1 MNPLVKKLLTPR
13 YEYLTL
19 DRNLI
24 ILEASYGAQYFAEFP
39 DELYQGNDVRLS
51 FPEII
56 GIESVLIDILEGRE
70 VIFELKG
77 VGRSE
82 ERNSKLLEQCQN
94 TNNTL
99 HYKQY
104 PLYIDLYINESSEQN
119 YPENSLIILLE
130 DSTERMLLQQ
140 SFAQRTNEAQLLL
153 TSTHNSKNYIDKI
166 ITSMAE
172 ALIVTTNSGI
182 IKTANQFAQD
192 LFGYSEEELVN
203 KPISL
208 IICDEN
214 FLNQINSLSNYGV
227 GEFLKNVEINCLKK
241 NQENITVAFSCSAVP
256 TEIQGLKNFVY
267 IGRDIS
273 ERKQLEAEMSKALN
287 QERELRELKSDFIS
301 IASHE
306 FRTPLTSILS
316 STELLEKYSSRWT
329 QEKKQKHYRR
339 IESSVKRMTE
349 LVDDVLLISKVEAG
363 KLEFNPQPLIIQSF
377 CETFV
382 EEIQLSIDRENRIDF
397 TYSGQVAPVYL
408 DEKLLIQIL
417 NNLLT
422 NALKYSPQETIVRF
436 RCTCQ
441 QYDVIFEIQ
450 DQGIGIPL
458 EDQKRLF
465 ESFHRAKN
473 VGDIPGTG
481 LGLTIVQKS
490 VNLHNGNVN
499 FVSQVGVGTTF
510 RVILPLTN
518 SEDNET

>member
-1 MNPLVKKLLTPR
+1 MNLLVKRLLTPR

-19 DRNLI
+19 DRNFI
-24 ILEASYGAQYFAEFP
+24 ILEASYGVRYFAEFP

-56 GIESVLIDILEGRE
+56 GIETILIDILEGRE
-70 VIFELKG
+70 VVFELKG
-77 VGRSE
+77 IGRSE
-82 ERNSKLLEQCQN
+82 DRNLNLVEQPQ

-99 HYKQY
+99 YHQQY
-104 PLYIDLYINESSEQN
+104 PLYIDLYIHESSNQK
-119 YPENSLIILLE
+119 YPGNSLIILLE

-153 TSTHNSKNYIDKI
+153 SSTPNSKKYLDKI

-172 ALIVTTNSGI
+172 VLIVTTSSGI
-182 IKTANQFAQD
+182 IKTVNQFAQD
-192 LFGYSEEELVN
+192 LFGYSEEELIN
-203 KPISL
+203 QPISL

-214 FLNQINSLSNYGV
+214 FISQINNISNYGS
-227 GEFLKNVEINCLKK
+227 GEFLKNFEVNCLKK
-241 NQENITVAFSCSAVP
+241 NQESLVVAFSCSAVP
-256 TEIQGLKNFVY
+256 TELQGLKNFVY

-273 ERKQLEAEMSKALN
+273 ERKQLEAEMIKALA
-287 QERELRELKSDFIS
+287 QERELRTLKSDFIS
-301 IASHE
+301 MASHE

-329 QEKKQKHYRR
+329 EEKKHKHYRR
-339 IESSVKRMTE
+339 IENSVKRMTE
-349 LVDDVLLISKVEAG
+349 LVDDVLLISKAEAG
-363 KLEFNPQPLIIQSF
+363 KLEFNPQPLILKSF
-377 CETFV
+377 CETLV
-382 EEIQLSIDRENRIDF
+382 EEIQLSIGTKHRLNF
-397 TYSGQVAPVYL
+397 TYSGQVDPVCL

-422 NALKYSPQETIVRF
+422 NALKYSSQETIVRF
-436 RCTCQ
+436 SCSCQ
-441 QYDVIFEIQ
+441 QHGVFFEIK
-450 DQGIGIPL
+450 DEGIGIPV

-473 VGDIPGTG
+473 VGNIPGTG

-490 VNLHNGNVN
+490 VKLHNGNIS
-499 FVSQVGVGTTF
+499 FISQVGVGTTVQ
-510 RVILPLTN
+510 VILPLTS